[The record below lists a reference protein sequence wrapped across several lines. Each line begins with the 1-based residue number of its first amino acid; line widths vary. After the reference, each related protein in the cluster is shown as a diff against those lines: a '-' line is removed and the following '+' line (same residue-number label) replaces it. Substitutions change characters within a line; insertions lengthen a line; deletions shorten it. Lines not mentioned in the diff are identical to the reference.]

1 LAWLS
6 SRIFLLLGFTGYA
19 QRNAVPSQLGPP
31 IDRAPLYGRKSRRC
45 RQNPSFD
52 LLACLRKGTGVRR
65 NILRQKIG

>member
-31 IDRAPLYGRKSRRC
+31 IDRAPFYGRKSRASRAGAA
-45 RQNPSFD
+45 RT
-52 LLACLRKGTGVRR
+52 LALTY
-65 NILRQKIG
+65 